1 MLQQTNG
8 KLRTYITFKSNFGR
22 EKYLSVLKKSFEQR
36 RCLTEL
42 RISCHQLKIET
53 GRYQGTL
60 LHDRKCERCS
70 SGEVEDEYHF
80 LIHCNKLENDRNL
93 LLKEIVKSCPNFK
106 RLNSKNKLVL
116 VNEYRGKISLH
127 YYSNIYSKK
136 HEITWLSFLLWT
148 RGGLHIT
155 VP

>member
-22 EKYLSVLKKSFEQR
+22 EKYLSVLKSFEQ
-36 RCLTEL
+36 L
-42 RISCHQLKIET
+42 RISCHQLKFET

-60 LHDRKCERCS
+60 LQDRKCEHCS
-70 SGEVEDEYHF
+70 SGEVEDEYHLLF
-80 LIHCNKLENDRNL
+80 HCNKLENDRNL
-93 LLKEIVKSCPNFK
+93 LLKEIAKISSNFK
-106 RLNSKNKLVL
+106 RLNSKDKLVWL
-116 VNEYRGKISLH
+116 MNRGKISPH
-127 YYSNIYSKK
+127 YYSNIYSKE
-136 HEITWLSFLLWT
+136 HEIARLSFLLWT